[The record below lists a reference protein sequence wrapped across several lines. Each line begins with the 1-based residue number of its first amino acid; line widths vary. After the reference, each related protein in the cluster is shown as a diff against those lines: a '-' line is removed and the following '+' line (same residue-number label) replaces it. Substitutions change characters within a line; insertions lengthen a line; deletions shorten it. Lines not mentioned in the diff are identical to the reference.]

1 MTARNREN
9 QFSASSL
16 SCPTAVV
23 SLSVSL
29 LRPGS
34 SYCLFSMQ
42 QPHLKQSMSLLC
54 SRSPCGS
61 HLSRRKAL
69 NFTRTGKG
77 PTGSAAC
84 SHHENAFIP
93 APTLHCSHLRQFL
106 EPSGSPPTLQPG
118 HWVCFLQ
125 GSLWLTLSSPS
136 HPSPNRSTLTLH
148 LKLKLTLNP

>member
-34 SYCLFSMQ
+34 SYCLSSMQ